1 VNEFPLFKAP
11 ELAWQLFTKNIDE
24 NHYMHTVRSKE
35 VWLTRENNE
44 SPVHIDGSPTQM
56 EKELHIK
63 IVEDGL
69 KVLVKKRF

>member
-1 VNEFPLFKAP
+1 
-11 ELAWQLFTKNIDE
+11 
-24 NHYMHTVRSKE
+24 MHTVRSKE

-44 SPVHIDGSPTQM
+44 SPVHIDGSPIQM